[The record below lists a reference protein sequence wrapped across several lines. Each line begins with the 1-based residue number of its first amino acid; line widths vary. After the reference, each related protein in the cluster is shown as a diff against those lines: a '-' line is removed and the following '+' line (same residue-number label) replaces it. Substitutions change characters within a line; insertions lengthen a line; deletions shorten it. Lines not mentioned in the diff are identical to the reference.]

1 VVTAVI
7 GAIGGFLSLLGILY
21 GYRGTIIPIV
31 RKKCSGNALF
41 VKYCSKHIE
50 SDHADTDD
58 DDDDA
63 PGKGDTAESKKE
75 KEPKPGPKGR
85 AKQDAKKDTR
95 DVSKMPWVSNPLKS
109 VSNPLKHFKKATTN
123 RNSGSPYMYDQIQMV
138 ELLKS
143 RKVLSAEA
151 AKEAESQILLQ
162 SLHELREHGTI
173 SDTQFSEAIAIS
185 EATRVKEPTQVI

>member
-1 VVTAVI
+1 MVTAVI

-41 VKYCSKHIE
+41 VKYCSKHTE
-50 SDHADTDD
+50 SDHADTDH
-58 DDDDA
+58 DDA

-85 AKQDAKKDTR
+85 AKQDAKKDTT

-109 VSNPLKHFKKATTN
+109 VSNPLKHFKKAPTN